1 MMSQHSRPLT
11 IGLVAGEAS
20 GDTLGAGLIQA
31 LKAQHPDACFV
42 GIGGPLMKAAG
53 CESWFDMEALSVMG
67 LVEVIK
73 HLPRLLKIRGELTQR
88 FSQLKPDVFI
98 GIDAPDFN
106 LTLEGELKK
115 QGIPTIQYV
124 SPSVWAWRQKRILK
138 IGQVTDL
145 VLALYPF
152 EKQFYDRFN
161 VPCRFIGHPLADEI
175 PLNPDKQAAR
185 QKLGISPD
193 VTCLA
198 LLPGSRQAEVEKLS
212 EDFLKAAL
220 RAKTYY
226 RNMEVAASFVNAKQ
240 REFFEQ
246 VKAKVAPDLKAHIF
260 VGNARDVMYA
270 CDGALVASGT
280 ATLECMLAKCPM
292 VVAYRMNPL
301 TFWLAKRLVKVDAIS
316 LPNLL
321 AGDRGGRDGKPLIR
335 EMLQGQCTPAT
346 LSERIMPLMRATEK
360 KEIQV
365 ERFAELHQE
374 IRCNANQQAAEAVL
388 SLVKR

>member
-1 MMSQHSRPLT
+1 MSLNSRTLT

-31 LKAQHPDACFV
+31 LKTQYPDACFV
-42 GIGGPLMKAAG
+42 GIGGPLMKAEG
-53 CESWFDMEALSVMG
+53 CESWFDMEELSVMG
-67 LVEVIK
+67 IFEVIG
-73 HLPRLLKIRGELTQR
+73 HLPRLLKIRRVLTQR
-88 FSQLKPDVFI
+88 FSTLKPDVFI

-115 QGIPTIQYV
+115 QGIPTVHYV
-124 SPSVWAWRQKRILK
+124 SPSVWAWRQKRIVK

-145 VLALYPF
+145 VLSLFPF
-152 EKQFYDRFN
+152 EKEFYDRSN

-198 LLPGSRQAEVEKLS
+198 LLPGSRRAEVEKLS

-226 RNMEVAASFVNAKQ
+226 RNMEVAAAFINPKQ

-260 VGNARDVMYA
+260 DGNARDVMYA
-270 CDGALVASGT
+270 SDGALVASGT

-292 VVAYRMNPL
+292 VVGYRMNPL
-301 TFWLAKRLVKVDAIS
+301 TFWLAKRLVKVDSIS

-321 AGDRGGRDGKPLIR
+321 AGNRGGRDGRPLIR

-346 LSERIMPLMRATEK
+346 LSERIMPLMRETEK
-360 KEIQV
+360 RDIQV
-365 ERFAELHQE
+365 ERFDELHQE